1 MKTGA
6 TKLEWDTPPDGD
18 FARYVEQLTASP
30 APSAKVA
37 RPASSLSTKT
47 AGANPTVAANQ
58 ASPAV
63 PPDLAQV
70 LLPWVGMLR
79 PVRAV
84 LLVLIAL
91 HGIALF
97 AFGWGAL
104 SALVLMGAAWWG
116 LGALLAAAPKVL
128 SSAAG
133 GAARDAEPL
142 QERLRQLAQ
151 QRTSGKKKP
160 Q

>member
-6 TKLEWDTPPDGD
+6 TKPEWDTPPDGD

-30 APSAKVA
+30 APSARVA
-37 RPASSLSTKT
+37 QPAPSLSAKT
-47 AGANPTVAANQ
+47 SGAKPAAAANR

-70 LLPWVGMLR
+70 VLPWVGMLR
-79 PVRAV
+79 PVRVV

-97 AFGWGAL
+97 VFGWGAL

-133 GAARDAEPL
+133 GAAHGVEPL

-151 QRTSGKKKP
+151 QRTTGKKKS

>member
-6 TKLEWDTPPDGD
+6 TKPEWDTPPDGD
-18 FARYVEQLTASP
+18 FARYVEQLTTSAAHSARAPGAAP
-30 APSAKVA
+30 AIGAKPSGAK
-37 RPASSLSTKT
+37 R
-47 AGANPTVAANQ
+47 TVAAKGDL
-58 ASPAV
+58 PAV
-63 PPDLAQV
+63 PPDLEQV
-70 LLPWVGMLR
+70 LLPWLAMLR
-79 PVRAV
+79 PARAV
-84 LLVLIAL
+84 LLVLTVL

-104 SALVLMGAAWWG
+104 PVLLLMGGAWWG
-116 LGALLAAAPKVL
+116 LGALLAAAPKAL
-128 SSAAG
+128 SSAAVG
-133 GAARDAEPL
+133 TTHGVEPL